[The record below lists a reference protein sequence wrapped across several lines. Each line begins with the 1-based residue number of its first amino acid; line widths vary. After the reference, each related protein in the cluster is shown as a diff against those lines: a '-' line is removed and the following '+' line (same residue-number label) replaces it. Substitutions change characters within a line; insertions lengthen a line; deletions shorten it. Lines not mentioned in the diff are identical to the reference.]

1 MDLWPTNPPAT
12 RCKVQRIAL
21 YSRCS
26 RLLGQNPEHQLVPLR
41 QMCRQRNFEIVEE
54 YTDFISGT
62 KESRPALDRLV
73 ADAKRGR
80 FSILGIYALDRAS
93 RNTKHLLNLMEELSA
108 VNVTV
113 ISMREGL
120 DFSTPIG
127 KAVLAVCGAIAQLER
142 DLISER
148 IKIALAVKKKKA
160 AEKGVPWKI
169 GQKPLSQQK
178 VEEILTARKNG
189 LSIRQTAQS
198 TGLSKSSVQRVLKAN
213 SLSQNLKKT

>member
-1 MDLWPTNPPAT
+1 MQ
-12 RCKVQRIAL
+12 KVAL
-21 YSRCS
+21 YARCS
-26 RLLGQNPEHQLVPLR
+26 RLLGQDPEHQLVPLR
-41 QMCRQRNFEIVEE
+41 QMCKQRNFEIVEE

-80 FSILGIYALDRAS
+80 FAILGIYALDRAS
-93 RNTKHLLNLMEELSA
+93 RNTKHLLNLMEELAA

-113 ISMREGL
+113 VSMREGL

-127 KAVLAVCGAIAQLER
+127 KAVLAVCGAISQLER

-160 AEKGVPWKI
+160 AEKGVAWRI
-169 GQKPLSQQK
+169 GQKPLSSQQIDLIL
-178 VEEILTARKNG
+178 EEHRKG
-189 LSIRQTAQS
+189 ISIRRIAATV
-198 TGLSKSSVQRVLKAN
+198 GLSKSSVQRVLAN
-213 SLSQNLKKT
+213 RVSQNLSKSDAASG

>member
-1 MDLWPTNPPAT
+1 M
-12 RCKVQRIAL
+12 QRIAL

-41 QMCRQRNFEIVEE
+41 QMCQQRNFEIVEE

-93 RNTKHLLNLMEELSA
+93 RNTKHLLNLMEELAA

-120 DFSTPIG
+120 DFGTPIG

-148 IKIALAVKKKKA
+148 IKISLAVKKKKA

-169 GQKPLSQQK
+169 GQKPLSAEQ
-178 VEEILTARKNG
+178 VSRILEERKNG
-189 LSIRQTAQS
+189 LSIRRIATVL
-198 TGLSKSSVQRVLKAN
+198 GLSKSSVQRVLLAQKM
-213 SLSQNLKKT
+213 SQNLSKTNAVNG